1 MYKELK
7 REELCEFI
15 VRLEYQKDENRVEKA
30 SGVILKIDNESAYIL
45 TAKHTFNSST
55 INTEAITI
63 IDYWDREIRVN
74 ESYLLD
80 ENLDIAILKID
91 NSSMKIIEKTK
102 KLKLYMGEF
111 NDCAIAGYPKSLKGI
126 KSEVIQMSNPDE
138 IDANSK
144 SFQIKAKEP
153 LNSFENSEMDN
164 LKGLSGSGVFKRGI
178 DGEIFLV
185 GMQYKYMR
193 TVYLECLDIRK
204 FVKEITEHIGKELL
218 LGEYPFFEEL
228 GIDVNKLNFESL
240 ENSFKINKEIR
251 KIQKSSNQYQFLLED
266 NRSNRKLEK
275 DYHNLKKEM
284 REVAQRYFYQGKIF
298 VDNKDMIRAYNS
310 FSRAIELSPE
320 YKIYLAKDAFK
331 NDSLTEEQEKAREKT
346 RDEVKPSIDS
356 IIYEQVLKDNI
367 ESNEKN
373 KNYKDLEF
381 DYRELLSFYYS
392 NFLKYRREII
402 DLLKKLAKIKLFNK
416 KPIEAEKILLEA
428 KNHLENENEE
438 SIDILLIELYMSTT
452 YIQDNSVSYKELYQ
466 KLLDLQQKIP
476 EQSDYYIFISKTL
489 NQIKVNYSYSDD
501 CFIEHLEQQ
510 RREINSL
517 KSLNRSY
524 LLELQKKP
532 KVLIKRY
539 IDRRPKFYIVW
550 LVSIV
555 LIIVLIVTFLNISFV
570 DIESFLALAHSTFPS
585 LHL

>member
-30 SGVILKIDNESAYIL
+30 SGVILKTNNKSAYIL
-45 TAKHTFNSST
+45 TAKHTFKSST

-63 IDYWDREIRVN
+63 KDYWDREIQVIK
-74 ESYLLD
+74 SYLLD
-80 ENLDIAILKID
+80 KDLDIAILKID
-91 NSSMKIIEKTK
+91 DSSMKIIEKTK

-138 IDANSK
+138 IDANSI
-144 SFQIKAKEP
+144 SFQIKSKEP
-153 LNSFENSEMDN
+153 LSSFEIPEMAN

-185 GMQYKYMR
+185 GIQYRYMR
-193 TVYLECLDIRK
+193 TIYLECLDIRK
-204 FVKEITEHIGKELL
+204 LVKDIKVHIGEELL

-240 ENSFKINKEIR
+240 ENLFRNNKEIR
-251 KIQKSSNQYQFLLED
+251 KIQRSSNQYQFLLED

-298 VDNKDMIRAYNS
+298 VDNQDMIRAYNS

-331 NDSLTEEQEKAREKT
+331 KDMLTDEEERAREKL
-346 RDEVKPSIDS
+346 RDEVKVSTDS
-356 IIYEQVLKDNI
+356 IIYAQVLKDNI
-367 ESNEKN
+367 ENNESNN
-373 KNYKDLEF
+373 NYEDLEF
-381 DYRELLSFYYS
+381 NYRELLSFYYS
-392 NFLKYRREII
+392 NFLKYRKEII

-416 KPIEAEKILLEA
+416 KPIDAEKILLEA
-428 KNHLENENEE
+428 KKYLENENKE
-438 SIDILLIELYMSTT
+438 SVDILLIELYMSKT

-466 KLLDLQQKIP
+466 KLLDLQQKFS

-501 CFIEHLEQQ
+501 CFIEHLERQ
-510 RREINSL
+510 RREINRL
-517 KSLNRSY
+517 RSENKGY
-524 LLELQKKP
+524 WLELQKKP

-539 IDRRPKFYIVW
+539 IDRSPKFYIVGI
-550 LVSIV
+550 VMSVVIVFFV
-555 LIIVLIVTFLNISFV
+555 LIFLNIDS
-570 DIESFLALAHSTFPS
+570 INSIKSFLGI
-585 LHL
+585 

>member
-30 SGVILKIDNESAYIL
+30 SGVILKTNNKSAYIL
-45 TAKHTFNSST
+45 TAKHTFKSST

-63 IDYWDREIRVN
+63 KDYWDREIQVIK
-74 ESYLLD
+74 SYLLD
-80 ENLDIAILKID
+80 KDLDIAILKID
-91 NSSMKIIEKTK
+91 DSSMKIIEKTK

-138 IDANSK
+138 IDANSI
-144 SFQIKAKEP
+144 SFQIKSKEP
-153 LNSFENSEMDN
+153 LSSFEIPEMAN

-185 GMQYKYMR
+185 GIQYRYMR
-193 TVYLECLDIRK
+193 TIYLECLDIRK
-204 FVKEITEHIGKELL
+204 LVKDIKVHIGEELL

-240 ENSFKINKEIR
+240 ENLFRNNKEIR
-251 KIQKSSNQYQFLLED
+251 KIQRSSNQYQFLLED

-284 REVAQRYFYQGKIF
+284 RELAQRYFYQGKIF
-298 VDNKDMIRAYNS
+298 VDNQDMIRAYNS

-331 NDSLTEEQEKAREKT
+331 KDMLTDEEERAREKL
-346 RDEVKPSIDS
+346 RDEVKVSTDS
-356 IIYEQVLKDNI
+356 IIYAQVLKDNI
-367 ESNEKN
+367 ENNESNN
-373 KNYKDLEF
+373 NYEDLEF
-381 DYRELLSFYYS
+381 NYRELLSFYYS
-392 NFLKYRREII
+392 NFLKYRKEII

-416 KPIEAEKILLEA
+416 KPIDAEKILLEA
-428 KNHLENENEE
+428 KKYLENENKE
-438 SIDILLIELYMSTT
+438 SVDILLIELYMSKT

-466 KLLDLQQKIP
+466 KLLDLQQKFS

-501 CFIEHLEQQ
+501 CFIEHLERQ
-510 RREINSL
+510 RREINRL
-517 KSLNRSY
+517 RSENKGY
-524 LLELQKKP
+524 WLELQKKP

-539 IDRRPKFYIVW
+539 IDRSPKFYIVGI
-550 LVSIV
+550 VMSVVIVFFV
-555 LIIVLIVTFLNISFV
+555 LIFLNIDS
-570 DIESFLALAHSTFPS
+570 INSIKSFLGI
-585 LHL
+585 

>member
-15 VRLEYQKDENRVEKA
+15 VRLEYQKDKNIVEKA
-30 SGVILKIDNESAYIL
+30 SGVILKINNELAYIL
-45 TAKHTFNSST
+45 TAKHTFKSST
-55 INTEAITI
+55 INIEAITI
-63 IDYWDREIRVN
+63 KDYWDREILVSA
-74 ESYLLD
+74 SYLLD

-91 NSSMKIIEKTK
+91 DISMEIIEKTK

-138 IDANSK
+138 IDANSI

-153 LNSFENSEMDN
+153 LNSFEKSEMDN

-185 GMQYKYMR
+185 GIQYRYMR
-193 TVYLECLDIRK
+193 TIYLECLDIRK
-204 FVKEITEHIGKELL
+204 LVKEIKIEIGEELL

-240 ENSFKINKEIR
+240 ENLFRNNKEIR

-266 NRSNRKLEK
+266 NRTNRKLEK

-331 NDSLTEEQEKAREKT
+331 KDTLRKEQEKAREKL
-346 RDEVKPSIDS
+346 RDEVKPSMDS

-373 KNYKDLEF
+373 KNYENLEF
-381 DYRELLSFYYS
+381 DYRELLSFYYT
-392 NFLKYRREII
+392 NFLKYGREII
-402 DLLKKLAKIKLFNK
+402 GLLKKLAKIKLFNK
-416 KPIEAEKILLEA
+416 KPIEAEKILFEV
-428 KNHLENENEE
+428 KSHLENNDKE
-438 SIDILLIELYMSTT
+438 SIDILLIELYMSET

-466 KLLDLQQKIP
+466 KLLDLQQKFP

-489 NQIKVNYSYSDD
+489 NQIKVNYSSSDD
-501 CFIEHLEQQ
+501 CFIEHLERQ
-510 RREINSL
+510 RREINRL
-517 KSLNRSY
+517 RNENKGY